1 MLKSDSRNWSDTFN
15 ILSGRLQLPS
25 KDKLE
30 KVGISDIPEPQEI
43 LIFMDVLAKKLTESK
58 RKGLK

>member
-1 MLKSDSRNWSDTFN
+1 MLKSDSRNWSNTFN

-30 KVGISDIPEPQEI
+30 KFGIQDIPEPEEI
-43 LIFMDVLAKKLTESK
+43 LSFMDVLAEKLTESK
-58 RKGLK
+58 RNN